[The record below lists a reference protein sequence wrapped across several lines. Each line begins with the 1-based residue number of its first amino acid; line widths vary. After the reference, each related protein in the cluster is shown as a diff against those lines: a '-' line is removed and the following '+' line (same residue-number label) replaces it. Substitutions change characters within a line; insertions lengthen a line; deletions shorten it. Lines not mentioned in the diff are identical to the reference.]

1 VAVAQDKRQIQAQP
15 LPAVLG
21 IRQVFRHLKVTTVV
35 MAHFMLLPAQMLAAA
50 VVAHLQLEAQAIH
63 LLAAAMA
70 ATERLRLFLD
80 HR

>member
-1 VAVAQDKRQIQAQP
+1 VVAQGKRHQQVRL
-15 LPAVLG
+15 LPAVLE
-21 IRQVFRHLKVTTVV
+21 IRQAFLHLKVTTVV